1 MRDGRRARLRPSVP
15 PPTLER
21 MISSLRG
28 TVLCSADGRLD
39 IEVHG
44 VGYAVAVTPQH
55 ALGVHV
61 GDEVFVHT
69 ALIVREDDQSL
80 FGFAA
85 RDELAVFDLLRS
97 VTGVGPKSALG
108 VLAAMT
114 PSQIAAAVTTED
126 DAAFRRVSG
135 IGPKTAKLIILSL
148 AGKLA
153 VIAPSSAPD
162 ADAAAPGAVPASVR
176 ADVVLALV
184 GLGWNERAAG
194 EAIDGVLETRP
205 SETTVAALLR
215 QALAHLGPTR

>member
-1 MRDGRRARLRPSVP
+1 
-15 PPTLER
+15 

-28 TVLCSADGRLD
+28 TVLFCADGRLEL
-39 IEVHG
+39 EVHG
-44 VGYAVAVTPQH
+44 VGYAVAVTLQH
-55 ALGVHV
+55 ALGLHV
-61 GDEVFVHT
+61 GDETLVHT

-80 FGFAA
+80 FGFAS

-114 PSQIAAAVTTED
+114 PAQIAAAVAGED

-148 AGKLA
+148 AGKLSA
-153 VIAPSSAPD
+153 IGPSSIAH
-162 ADAAAPGAVPASVR
+162 ADAAAPGTVPASVR

-184 GLGWNERAAG
+184 GLGWNERVAAD
-194 EAIDGVLETRP
+194 AIDGVLQSGTA
-205 SETTVAALLR
+205 ETTVAALLR
-215 QALAHLGPTR
+215 QTLAHLGPTR